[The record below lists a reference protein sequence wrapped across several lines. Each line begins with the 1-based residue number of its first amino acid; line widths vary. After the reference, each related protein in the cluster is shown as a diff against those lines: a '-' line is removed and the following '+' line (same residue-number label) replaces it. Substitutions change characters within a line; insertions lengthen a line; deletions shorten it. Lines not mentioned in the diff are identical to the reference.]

1 MDSFELS
8 VDSISFSYGKGEPN
22 IFTDLS
28 FSVKAGDTL
37 ALLGRNGVGKSTL
50 LSCLMCFQQVQSGH
64 IYCNGIDLG
73 SVSIQERAKLIAFVP
88 QIIGA
93 DIAYTVRDYI
103 SFGATLRTGM
113 FSSPGKKEFQK
124 TDSILEMLGITELR
138 DKPCRDLSGGQR
150 QLVAIGRA
158 LLQDTRLLLM
168 DEPTSALDIRNQVI
182 VLETIEQL
190 RTQGYA
196 IIFTTHVPEQALLL
210 NSRVGLCRGGTI
222 DFYDSVNDVTVEVL
236 ERIYRTKLSL
246 FYSETVQST
255 VCVIPQL
262 GQKGEIL

>member
-1 MDSFELS
+1 
-8 VDSISFSYGKGEPN
+8 
-22 IFTDLS
+22 
-28 FSVKAGDTL
+28 
-37 ALLGRNGVGKSTL
+37 
-50 LSCLMCFQQVQSGH
+50 MCFNHVQQGH
-64 IYCNGIDLG
+64 IYCSGVDLMTA
-73 SVSIQERAKLIAFVP
+73 SIKERAKLIAFVP

-103 SFGATLRTGM
+103 SFGATLRMGM
-113 FSSPGKKEFQK
+113 FSSPGKEEFEK
-124 TDSILEMLGITELR
+124 TDSIMDMLGITALK

-182 VLETIEQL
+182 VLETIDQL
-190 RTQGYA
+190 RAQGYA
-196 IIFTTHVPEQALLL
+196 IIFTTHLPEQALLL

-222 DFYDSVNDVTVEVL
+222 DFYDSVSDVTL
-236 ERIYRTKLSL
+236 EALEEIYKTKLRL
-246 FYSETVQST
+246 FYSDTVNRT

-262 GQKGEIL
+262 GQKGM

>member
-1 MDSFELS
+1 MDTFELV
-8 VDSISFSYGKGEPN
+8 VDSISFAYDKNQPN
-22 IFTDLS
+22 IFSDLS
-28 FSVKAGDTL
+28 FSVKAGDAL

-50 LSCLMCFQQVQSGH
+50 LSCLMCFNQVQQGH
-64 IYCNGIDLG
+64 IYCNGVDLMTA
-73 SVSIQERAKLIAFVP
+73 SIKERAKLIAFVP

-113 FSSPGKKEFQK
+113 FSSPGKEEFEK
-124 TDSILEMLGITELR
+124 TDSIMEMLGITALK

-182 VLETIEQL
+182 VLETIDQL
-190 RTQGYA
+190 RVRGYA
-196 IIFTTHVPEQALLL
+196 IIFTTHLPEQALLL
-210 NSRVGLCRGGTI
+210 NSRVGLCRGGSI
-222 DFYDSVNDVTVEVL
+222 DFYDSVSDVTL
-236 ERIYRTKLSL
+236 EALEAVYKTKLSL
-246 FYSETVQST
+246 FYSDTVNRT

-262 GQKGEIL
+262 GPKGM

>member
-1 MDSFELS
+1 MDSFELV
-8 VDSISFSYGKGEPN
+8 VDAISFAYGKGQPD
-22 IFTDLS
+22 IFSDLS
-28 FSVKAGDTL
+28 FSVKAGDAL

-50 LSCLMCFQQVQSGH
+50 LSCLMCFNHVQKGH
-64 IYCNGIDLG
+64 IYCNGVDLMFA
-73 SVSIQERAKLIAFVP
+73 SVKERAKLIAFVP

-113 FSSPGKKEFQK
+113 FSSPSKDELDK
-124 TDSILEMLGITELR
+124 TDAIMQMLGITALR

-190 RTQGYA
+190 RSQGYA
-196 IIFTTHVPEQALLL
+196 IIFTSHLPEQALLL
-210 NSRVGLCRGGTI
+210 NSRVGLCRSGSI
-222 DFYDSVNDVTVEVL
+222 DFYDSVSDVTL
-236 ERIYRTKLSL
+236 EALEAVYKTKLSL
-246 FYSETVQST
+246 FYSDTVNRT

-262 GQKGEIL
+262 GQKGM

>member
-1 MDSFELS
+1 MDSFELV
-8 VDSISFSYGKGEPN
+8 VDSISFAYDKNQPN
-22 IFTDLS
+22 IFSNLS
-28 FSVKAGDTL
+28 FSVKAGDAL

-50 LSCLMCFQQVQSGH
+50 LSCLMCFNHVQQGH
-64 IYCNGIDLG
+64 IYCSGVDLMTA
-73 SVSIQERAKLIAFVP
+73 SIKERAKLIAFVP

-113 FSSPGKKEFQK
+113 FSSPGKEEFEK
-124 TDSILEMLGITELR
+124 TDSIMDMLGITALK

-182 VLETIEQL
+182 VLETIDQL
-190 RTQGYA
+190 RAQGYA
-196 IIFTTHVPEQALLL
+196 IIFTTHLPEQALLL
-210 NSRVGLCRGGTI
+210 NSRVGLCRDGSI
-222 DFYDSVNDVTVEVL
+222 DFYDSVSDVTL
-236 ERIYRTKLSL
+236 EALEEIYKTKLSL
-246 FYSETVQST
+246 FYSDTVNRT
-255 VCVIPQL
+255 VCAVSYTHL
-262 GQKGEIL
+262 

>member
-1 MDSFELS
+1 MDTFELV
-8 VDSISFSYGKGEPN
+8 VDSISFAYDKNQSN
-22 IFTDLS
+22 IFSDLS
-28 FSVKAGDTL
+28 FSVKAGDAL

-50 LSCLMCFQQVQSGH
+50 LSCLMCFNHVQQGH
-64 IYCNGIDLG
+64 IYCNGVDLMTA
-73 SVSIQERAKLIAFVP
+73 SIKERARLIAFVP

-113 FSSPGKKEFQK
+113 FSSPGKEEFEK
-124 TDSILEMLGITELR
+124 TDAIMEMLGIAELK

-182 VLETIEQL
+182 VLETIDQL
-190 RTQGYA
+190 RARGYA
-196 IIFTTHVPEQALLL
+196 IIFTTHLPEQALLL

-222 DFYDSVNDVTVEVL
+222 DFYDSVSDVTL
-236 ERIYRTKLSL
+236 EALETVYKTKLSL
-246 FYSETVQST
+246 FYSDTVNRT

-262 GQKGEIL
+262 GQKGM

>member
-1 MDSFELS
+1 MDSFELV
-8 VDSISFSYGKGEPN
+8 VDSISFAYDKNQPN
-22 IFTDLS
+22 IFSNLS
-28 FSVKAGDTL
+28 FSVKAGDAL

-50 LSCLMCFQQVQSGH
+50 LSCLMCFNHVQQGH
-64 IYCNGIDLG
+64 IYCSGVDLMTA
-73 SVSIQERAKLIAFVP
+73 SIKERAKLIAFVP

-93 DIAYTVRDYI
+93 GRAYTVRDYI

-113 FSSPGKKEFQK
+113 FSSPGKEEFEK
-124 TDSILEMLGITELR
+124 TDSIMDMLGITALK

-182 VLETIEQL
+182 VLETIDQL
-190 RTQGYA
+190 RAQGYA
-196 IIFTTHVPEQALLL
+196 IIFTTHLPEQALLL

-222 DFYDSVNDVTVEVL
+222 DFYNSVSDVTL
-236 ERIYRTKLSL
+236 EALEEIYKTKLSL
-246 FYSETVQST
+246 FYSDTVNRT

-262 GQKGEIL
+262 GQKGM

>member
-1 MDSFELS
+1 MDSFKLV
-8 VDSISFSYGKGEPN
+8 VDSISFAYDKNQPN
-22 IFTDLS
+22 IFSDLS
-28 FSVKAGDTL
+28 FSVKAGDAL

-50 LSCLMCFQQVQSGH
+50 LSCLMCFNHVQQGH
-64 IYCNGIDLG
+64 IYCSGVDLMTA
-73 SVSIQERAKLIAFVP
+73 SIKERAKLIAFVP

-113 FSSPGKKEFQK
+113 FSSPGTEEFEK
-124 TDSILEMLGITELR
+124 TDSIMALLGITALK

-182 VLETIEQL
+182 VLETIDQL
-190 RTQGYA
+190 RAQGYA
-196 IIFTTHVPEQALLL
+196 IIFTTHLPEQALLL

-222 DFYDSVNDVTVEVL
+222 DFYDSVSDVTL
-236 ERIYRTKLSL
+236 EALEEIYKTKLSL
-246 FYSETVQST
+246 FYSDTVNRT

-262 GQKGEIL
+262 GQKGM

>member
-1 MDSFELS
+1 MDTFELV
-8 VDSISFSYGKGEPN
+8 VDSISFSYDKN
-22 IFTDLS
+22 KSDIFTDLS
-28 FSVKAGDTL
+28 FSVKSGDAL

-50 LSCLMCFQQVQSGH
+50 LSCLMCFNRVRHGH
-64 IYCNGIDLG
+64 IYCNGVDLLTA
-73 SVSIQERAKLIAFVP
+73 SIHERAKLIAFVP

-93 DIAYTVRDYI
+93 DIAYTVRNYV

-113 FSSPGKKEFQK
+113 FSSPGREEFER
-124 TDSILEMLGITELR
+124 TDAILEMLGITDLR
-138 DKPCRDLSGGQR
+138 YKLCRDLSGGQR

-168 DEPTSALDIRNQVI
+168 DEPTSALDIRNQVV

-196 IIFTTHVPEQALLL
+196 IVFTTHLPEQALLL

-222 DFYDSVNDVTVEVL
+222 DFYDSVSEVTL
-236 ERIYRTKLSL
+236 EELESVYKTKLSL
-246 FYSETVQST
+246 FYSDSVNRT

-262 GQKGEIL
+262 SQKGM

>member
-1 MDSFELS
+1 MDSFELV
-8 VDSISFSYGKGEPN
+8 VDSISFAYDKNQPN
-22 IFTDLS
+22 IFSNLS
-28 FSVKAGDTL
+28 FSVKAGHAL

-50 LSCLMCFQQVQSGH
+50 LSCLMCFNHVQQGH
-64 IYCNGIDLG
+64 IYCSGVDLMTA
-73 SVSIQERAKLIAFVP
+73 SIKERAKLIAFVP

-113 FSSPGKKEFQK
+113 FSSPGKEEFEK
-124 TDSILEMLGITELR
+124 TDSIK

-182 VLETIEQL
+182 VLETIDQL
-190 RTQGYA
+190 RAQGYA
-196 IIFTTHVPEQALLL
+196 IIFTTHLPEQALLL
-210 NSRVGLCRGGTI
+210 NSRVGLCRGGSI
-222 DFYDSVNDVTVEVL
+222 DFYDSVSDVTL
-236 ERIYRTKLSL
+236 EALEEIYKTKLLYVLSL
-246 FYSETVQST
+246 N
-255 VCVIPQL
+255 
-262 GQKGEIL
+262 